1 MKRTFVRMMLLAVLC
16 AVAGKSWAE
25 EATYSITKGEIT
37 GGTVKIYG
45 GDDAPNIS
53 AGEISSAEKNTTVY
67 LVTET
72 DYTHS
77 CIGITWRVE
86 RSGPSS
92 TAESRT
98 RTAGYSAAIKVDY
111 VEGRVYKFTMPE
123 DGSNVL
129 VSAVFP
135 EKKTEEVTY
144 IDPTKPLAERE
155 QKALAYIL
163 DGTETYF
170 GSANEYT
177 WFVCK
182 TPATDNE
189 GAGLTYDKYLTTYG
203 FTRFILADGS
213 KMTVGTAASPAG
225 GFALNCFSGTLDIY
239 GQTDGSGTL
248 STYGNN
254 TGIHCIGQSLTF
266 NGGTVI
272 ANGNNGGIYSGA
284 APITING
291 GTIKS
296 VVSTGFGI
304 YSSQGNIIINGGKVW
319 ATGEHDG
326 IGSSDGIITLGWS
339 HPDDYIYANGYES
352 GAGNAMIAAGQR
364 FVVCDPELS
373 TDNDAFDPGDT
384 KHNANF
390 YFGDAHSTS
399 ATPLSGDINP
409 TDAGAEK
416 TIAGKTLRPIAVAET
431 DEEGVTTVSP
441 GYLLSVTTSDI
452 TPVGRTEPD
461 FKINSTPYYIYK
473 AGGADVTIPVSVKN
487 YGQEGADFTV
497 SIGGAADTSLPDAAV
512 TVSDGLATAALP
524 WTGAN
529 DVELKSARYYCTGV
543 KYLDWN
549 YTTKQLVPAT
559 TYVDTVT
566 DPNDPSANSPAP
578 GNTIKVYILTG
589 GTGADLPDG
598 WYVVKNWNTDESN
611 NSGIDAF
618 YTSPVNFTGDTHLIL
633 GDNARMDFGTASS
646 PSTGDCLGVAS
657 GSLTIYAQS
666 TGPDMGTLNTFPN
679 QYKSGIYATSTS
691 ADVSI
696 IINGG
701 NISCSRNY
709 GFVLYAYS
717 SNGAASIFV
726 NGGNISCTGRHGYGL
741 YAYSPGGAAS
751 LTVNGGNISCEGF
764 DISFIEIF
772 SKGGDAT
779 GIINGGNIS
788 CDSSADF
795 AISVSSTVG
804 EASFIINDGYIDL
817 DAYAFVI
824 TTNSSAPSSATS
836 TLAIYGGKVMDN
848 SPYGFSVLSST
859 GDGHIILGWTNPDD
873 YIYSTDY
880 NVNGTVR
887 IVSGQYLMACGS
899 PDGTGTAFT
908 GTLDATGIGAIEG
921 MYLRPAMYTITAPEN
936 CNLSVADNVG
946 TVDPVTVGSGDAAKT
961 YYLYDP
967 DNTVTAS
974 LKNESF
980 VTNYLIKNTGG
991 DPANVDI
998 VGVGSASGV
1007 EGVKAFAFTM
1017 TDQDLKIVNNGLRLP
1032 TTGGKYLA
1040 FVDNIANVTTD
1051 LSKYTILVFDKLQKT
1066 DNPPGIEAVFKVVE
1080 EVPEDLPVIFAKNPI
1095 GGTMTDPIPVAED
1108 NSSSA
1113 NTLAAEIRA
1122 AASPLFMT
1130 GTAGQTVADVL
1141 RAALTDAGGNPLLD
1155 SNNLPLSLDA
1165 ADYVIFLFD
1174 ADKFVPVAASASS
1187 KLTGRRYLLV
1197 VDKVTLLSLLNGSAA
1212 TARTRDASAP
1222 DGLTAASARA
1232 DNGSARVWTFPLILG
1247 NDATGIISVS
1257 NGQSSTDNWYTIDGR
1272 RLQNRPAHKGVY
1284 INNGKKTVI
1293 K

>member
-1 MKRTFVRMMLLAVLC
+1 MKDMKSTIVKMMLLAVLC

-182 TPATDNE
+182 TPATDND

-431 DEEGVTTVSP
+431 DAQGATTVSP
-441 GYLLSVTTSDI
+441 GFLLSVTASDI

-473 AGGADVTIPVSVKN
+473 AGAADVAIPVSVTN
-487 YGQEGADFTV
+487 YGQTGAEFTV
-497 SIGGAADTSLPDAAV
+497 SINGAADTSLPDAAV
-512 TVSDGLATAALP
+512 SGSGETLTAALP

-578 GNTIKVYILTG
+578 GNTTKVYILTG
-589 GTGADLPDG
+589 GTGEDLPGG
-598 WYVVKNWNTDESN
+598 WYVVKNWNTIESN

-633 GDNARMDFGTASS
+633 GDKATMSVGTATTH
-646 PSTGDCLGVAS
+646 STGDGILQND
-657 GSLTIYAQS
+657 GSLAIHAQS
-666 TGPDMGTLNTFPN
+666 TDDNMGTLSTFTGN
-679 QYKSGIYATSTS
+679 DQQGICTNPFDNDISITINGGNIFC
-691 ADVSI
+691 DVSEGNGI
-696 IINGG
+696 MAFSRSYDASVIINGG
-701 NISCSRNY
+701 NITVKGDNN
-709 GFVLYAYS
+709 
-717 SNGAASIFV
+717 SNGIRAFAGPVGSV
-726 NGGNISCTGRHGYGL
+726 T
-741 YAYSPGGAAS
+741 
-751 LTVNGGNISCEGF
+751 
-764 DISFIEIF
+764 
-772 SKGGDAT
+772 
-779 GIINGGNIS
+779 INGGCVDLN
-788 CDSSADF
+788 
-795 AISVSSTVG
+795 VG
-804 EASFIINDGYIDL
+804 NNGIQVYG
-817 DAYAFVI
+817 
-824 TTNSSAPSSATS
+824 NSSSGTTS
-836 TLAIYGGKVMDN
+836 KIAIYGGKVKDN
-848 SPYGFSVLSST
+848 SGLGFKFYSSNS
-859 GDGHIILGWTNPDD
+859 DGEIILGWTNLDD
-873 YIYSTDY
+873 FVYTTNYD
-880 NVNGTVR
+880 VNGTVR
-887 IVSGQYLMACGS
+887 IVDGQYLMACTDEDGS
-899 PDGTGTAFT
+899 GPAYH
-908 GTLDATGIGAIEG
+908 GTLDATAVGSIAGK
-921 MYLRPAMYTITAPEN
+921 YLRPAMYTISAQEN
-936 CNLSVADNVG
+936 VNLSVADGDG
-946 TVDPVTVGSGDAAKT
+946 TVDPVMISIGGIDTP
-961 YYLYDP
+961 YYIYKEGLK
-967 DNTVTAS
+967 VTAS
-974 LKNESF
+974 LTNKDF
-980 VTNYLIKNTGG
+980 VTNFEYYNGKPDASIIT
-991 DPANVDI
+991 VD
-998 VGVGSASGV
+998 GVGTGNRFEKLNAIT
-1007 EGVKAFAFTM
+1007 FTM
-1017 TDQDLKIVNNGLRLP
+1017 PDEDFIIIFDGLRMP
-1032 TTGGKYLA
+1032 TGGKQYLA
-1040 FVDNIANVTTD
+1040 FVDDQANVTTSD
-1051 LSKYTILVFDKLQKT
+1051 GTVAILVFLGLQK
-1066 DNPPGIEAVFKVVE
+1066 NPTTGAIEARFTEVS
-1080 EVPEDLPVIFAKNPI
+1080 EVPEDLPVIFASTTD
-1095 GGTMTDPIPVAED
+1095 GGSLPAAFPVKED
-1108 NSSSA
+1108 NSASA
-1113 NTLAAEIRA
+1113 NTLANEIKA

-1141 RAALTDAGGNPLLD
+1141 RAALTDAAGNPLLD

-1187 KLTGRRYLLV
+1187 KLTGRRYILAI
-1197 VDKVTLLSLLNGSAA
+1197 DKVTLLKLLNGSGSPSP
-1212 TARTRDASAP
+1212 AR
-1222 DGLTAASARA
+1222 AASST
-1232 DNGSARVWTFPLILG
+1232 GRVWTFPVMVGG
-1247 NDATGIISVS
+1247 NS
-1257 NGQSSTDNWYTIDGR
+1257 NGITNLTIDTDSPDNGNWYSIDGR
-1272 RLQNRPAHKGVY
+1272 RLDTAPRTKGVY
-1284 INNGKKTVI
+1284 IHKDKVVVV
-1293 K
+1293 KY

>member
-1 MKRTFVRMMLLAVLC
+1 MKDMKRTFVRMMLLAVLS
-16 AVAGKSWAE
+16 AIAGQSWAE

-111 VEGRVYKFTMPE
+111 VEGRVYKYTMPE

-182 TPATDNE
+182 TPATDND

-409 TDAGAEK
+409 TDADAEK

-441 GYLLSVTTSDI
+441 GFLLSVTASGI

-487 YGQEGADFTV
+487 YGQTGADFTV
-497 SIGGAADTSLPDAAV
+497 SIDGAADTSLPDAAV

-543 KYLDWN
+543 KYQEWQDAEHPN
-549 YTTKQLVPAT
+549 VEYTTPTAANNT
-559 TYVDTVT
+559 T
-566 DPNDPSANSPAP
+566 
-578 GNTIKVYILTG
+578 KVYILTG
-589 GTGADLPDG
+589 NETTSLPEG
-598 WYVVKNWNTDESN
+598 WYMVKNWNTDESV
-611 NSGIDAF
+611 NSGSDAF
-618 YTSPVNFTGDTHLIL
+618 YTGTVKFTGDTHLIL
-633 GDNARMDFGTASS
+633 ADGARMDIGTSTT
-646 PSTGDCLGVAS
+646 PSNGECIHIEP
-657 GSLTIYAQS
+657 GSLSIYAQS
-666 TGPDMGTLNTFPN
+666 TGPVMGQLNTFAAYN
-679 QYKSGIYATSTS
+679 HDCINLYSSTR
-691 ADVSI
+691 AHDLT
-696 IINGG
+696 INGG
-701 NISCSRNY
+701 NISCNFNNY
-709 GFVLYAYS
+709 SGLKVK
-717 SNGAASIFV
+717 SNNAEASV
-726 NGGNISCTGRHGYGL
+726 T
-741 YAYSPGGAAS
+741 
-751 LTVNGGNISCEGF
+751 
-764 DISFIEIF
+764 
-772 SKGGDAT
+772 
-779 GIINGGNIS
+779 INGGNIS
-788 CDSSADF
+788 FDGYHGYGICAYSNSDDATVTINGGNITFKDGLVFYGINTFSNTNSS
-795 AISVSSTVG
+795 V
-804 EASFIINDGYIDL
+804 IINDGTVDL
-817 DAYAFVI
+817 NVI
-824 TTNSSAPSSATS
+824 ERGIYVGAGSSSGIICSLS
-836 TLAIYGGKVMDN
+836 IYGGKVKDTSTN
-848 SPYGFSVLSST
+848 GFRVDSSH
-859 GDGHIILGWTNPDD
+859 GEGNILLGWKNFDD
-873 YIYSTDY
+873 YIYSPDY
-880 NVNGTVR
+880 TYMSSVR
-887 IVSGQYLMACGS
+887 TVSGQYLMACTDADGS
-899 PDGTGTAFT
+899 GSAYN
-908 GTLDATGIGAIEG
+908 GTLDGDDINAIAG
-921 MYLRPAMYTITAPEN
+921 HYLRPAMYTISAPEN

-961 YYLYDP
+961 FYLYDP
-967 DNTVTAS
+967 DNTVTAN

-980 VTNYLIKNTGG
+980 VTNYLIKNTG
-991 DPANVDI
+991 ANPVNVNI

-1007 EGVKAFAFTM
+1007 EGVNAVAFTM

-1040 FVDNIANVTTD
+1040 FVDNNANVTTD
-1051 LSKYTILVFDKLQKT
+1051 LNDYTILVFDKLKKT
-1066 DNPPGIEAVFKVVE
+1066 DNPPGIEAAFKVVD

-1141 RAALTDAGGNPLLD
+1141 RAALTDAAGNPLLD

-1212 TARTRDASAP
+1212 TARTRNASAP
-1222 DGLTAASARA
+1222 DGLTAASSRA

-1247 NDATGIISVS
+1247 NDATGISTVF
-1257 NGQSSTDNWYTIDGR
+1257 NGQSSTDNWFTIDGR

>member
-1 MKRTFVRMMLLAVLC
+1 MKDMKSTIVKMMLLAVLC

-182 TPATDNE
+182 TPATDND

-431 DEEGVTTVSP
+431 DAQGATTVSP
-441 GYLLSVTTSDI
+441 GFLLSVAASGI
-452 TPVGRTEPD
+452 TPASGKTAD
-461 FKINSTPYYIYK
+461 FTIGTTPYYIYK
-473 AGGADVTIPVSVKN
+473 AGTTGGTIPLSVPN
-487 YGQEGADFTV
+487 YGQQ
-497 SIGGAADTSLPDAAV
+497 GAAFNEVDYFSNTNSLIDAAV
-512 TVSDGLATAALP
+512 TVSGDAATAALP
-524 WTGAN
+524 WTGAQ
-529 DVELKSARYYCTGV
+529 DVNIRRARYYCTGV
-543 KYLDWN
+543 KYQEWQDAEHPN
-549 YTTKQLVPAT
+549 
-559 TYVDTVT
+559 VDRNT
-566 DPNDPSANSPAP
+566 DDDVAL
-578 GNTIKVYILTG
+578 GTKVYILTG
-589 GTGADLPDG
+589 NENINLPGG
-598 WYVVKNWNTDESN
+598 WYVVKNWNTDESV

-618 YTSPVNFTGDTHLIL
+618 YTAPVLFKGDTHLIL
-633 GDNARMDFGTASS
+633 ADNARMDVGTATT
-646 PSTGDCLGVAS
+646 PSTGNGIYADE
-657 GSLTIYAQS
+657 GSLSIYAQS
-666 TGPDMGTLNTFPN
+666 TGPDMGTINTFLN
-679 QYKSGIYATSTS
+679 NGYTGIASSSIDVDNSLTINGGNISCTTNNLYGICATSSHGASTLSINGGNISCTVNGNHGIYVYSTS
-691 ADVSI
+691 GVATMY
-696 IINGG
+696 INGG
-701 NISCSRNY
+701 NISCS
-709 GFVLYAYS
+709 GS
-717 SNGAASIFV
+717 GDSGIAA
-726 NGGNISCTGRHGYGL
+726 
-741 YAYSPGGAAS
+741 
-751 LTVNGGNISCEGF
+751 
-764 DISFIEIF
+764 F
-772 SKGGDAT
+772 STDNNANLLIKGGYISINDVNIKN
-779 GIINGGNIS
+779 GIRIYSDDNNTSVTINGGCVNLNVSNYGILS
-788 CDSSADF
+788 TGGFFSSNT
-795 AISVSSTVG
+795 SSLSILGGT
-804 EASFIINDGYIDL
+804 FI
-817 DAYAFVI
+817 
-824 TTNSSAPSSATS
+824 
-836 TLAIYGGKVMDN
+836 DN
-848 SPYGFSVLSST
+848 STNGIRVKPSNGVGNLT
-859 GDGHIILGWTNPDD
+859 LGWKNAGD
-873 YIYSTDY
+873 YIYAKEYYVKNNISIAD
-880 NVNGTVR
+880 
-887 IVSGQYLMACGS
+887 GQYMMACTS
-899 PDGTGTAFT
+899 ADGTGTAFT
-908 GTLDATGIGAIEG
+908 GNFNKTDFAVNNGK
-921 MYLRPAMYTITAPEN
+921 YLRPAMYTISAPEN
-936 CNLSVADNVG
+936 VNLTVADNVG
-946 TVDPVTVGSGDAAKT
+946 TKDPVTVGSGDAAKT
-961 YYLYDP
+961 YYLYSP

-980 VTNYLIKNTGG
+980 VTNYLIKNTDG
-991 DPANVDI
+991 DPANVNI

-1007 EGVKAFAFTM
+1007 EGVNAFAFTM

-1040 FVDNIANVTTD
+1040 FVDNNANVTTD
-1051 LSKYTILVFDKLQKT
+1051 ITRTTILVFLGLQKNT
-1066 DNPPGIEAVFKVVE
+1066 TTGAIEARFTEVS
-1080 EVPEDLPVIFAKNPI
+1080 EVPKDLPVIFAKADGVSNLPATI
-1095 GGTMTDPIPVAED
+1095 GVDED
-1108 NSSSA
+1108 NSASA
-1113 NTLAAEIRA
+1113 NALAAEIRA

-1141 RAALTDAGGNPLLD
+1141 RAALTDAAGNPLLD

-1187 KLTGRRYLLV
+1187 KLTGRRYILAI
-1197 VDKVTLLSLLNGSAA
+1197 DKVTLLKLLNGSGSPSP
-1212 TARTRDASAP
+1212 AR
-1222 DGLTAASARA
+1222 AASST
-1232 DNGSARVWTFPLILG
+1232 GRVWTFPVMVGG
-1247 NDATGIISVS
+1247 NS
-1257 NGQSSTDNWYTIDGR
+1257 NGITNLTIDTDSPDNGNWYSIDGR
-1272 RLQNRPAHKGVY
+1272 RLNTAPRTKGVY
-1284 INNGKKTVI
+1284 IHKDKVVVV
-1293 K
+1293 KY

>member
-1 MKRTFVRMMLLAVLC
+1 MMLLAVLC

-111 VEGRVYKFTMPE
+111 VEGRVYKYTMPE

-182 TPATDNE
+182 TPATDND

-248 STYGNN
+248 STYGSN

-291 GTIKS
+291 GMIKS

-409 TDAGAEK
+409 TDADAEK

-431 DEEGVTTVSP
+431 DGQGVTTVSP
-441 GYLLSVTTSDI
+441 GFLLSVTASGI

-461 FKINSTPYYIYK
+461 FTLGTTPYYIYK
-473 AGGADVTIPVSVKN
+473 AGAADVAIPVSVPN
-487 YGQEGADFTV
+487 YGQEGVDFEV
-497 SIGGAADTSLPDAAV
+497 SINSNADETLTDPAV
-512 TVSDGLATAALP
+512 SGSGETLTGALP

-529 DVELKSARYYCTGV
+529 DVELRLALSYCTGV
-543 KYLDWN
+543 KYMDWDAAQKKLVEK
-549 YTTKQLVPAT
+549 TTSIAP
-559 TYVDTVT
+559 DPVT
-566 DPNDPSANSPAP
+566 
-578 GNTIKVYILTG
+578 KVYILTG
-589 GTGADLPDG
+589 GDATTLPGG
-598 WYVVKNWNTDESN
+598 WYVVKNWNTDESV
-611 NSGIDAF
+611 NSGSDAF
-618 YTSPVNFTGDTHLIL
+618 YTYQVKFTCDTHLIL
-633 GDNARMDFGTASS
+633 ADNARMDVGTSQS
-646 PSTGDCLGVAS
+646 PSIIGGIYVYP
-657 GSLTIYAQS
+657 GSLAIYAQS
-666 TGPDMGTLNTFPN
+666 TGPDMGILNTFIHN
-679 QYKSGIYATSTS
+679 EKAGIYAINNS
-691 ADVSI
+691 ADLSI

-701 NISCSRNY
+701 NITCD
-709 GFVLYAYS
+709 
-717 SNGAASIFV
+717 V
-726 NGGNISCTGRHGYGL
+726 NNGYGIVCSSL
-741 YAYSPGGAAS
+741 YY
-751 LTVNGGNISCEGF
+751 
-764 DISFIEIF
+764 
-772 SKGGDAT
+772 DAT
-779 GIINGGNIS
+779 LTINGGNIS
-788 CDSSADF
+788 CLGTEGYGIMISSSGKDASMTINGGHITVSGDDMFNGIDMSSSAK
-795 AISVSSTVG
+795 SSFT
-804 EASFIINDGYIDL
+804 INDGVVDINVSDNGIELWSYTDNGG
-817 DAYAFVI
+817 
-824 TTNSSAPSSATS
+824 NSTI
-836 TLAIYGGKVMDN
+836 AIYGGKVDVTSAN
-848 SPYGFSVLSST
+848 GLQAKTY
-859 GDGHIILGWTNPDD
+859 DYNGHLFLGWKNADD
-873 YIYSTDY
+873 YIH
-880 NVNGTVR
+880 VNNFDIWHDVRTV
-887 IVSGQYLMACGS
+887 GDQYLMVCDAVDGIGS
-899 PDGTGTAFT
+899 TIG
-908 GTLDATGIGAIEG
+908 GTLDDAGKNIIKGK
-921 MYLRPAMYTITAPEN
+921 YLRPAIYNITVP
-936 CNLSVADNVG
+936 DNVTL
-946 TVDPVTVGSGDAAKT
+946 TVTDGATTLDPLTVGSGDAAKP
-961 YYLYDP
+961 YYAYKP
-967 DNTVTAS
+967 TNIVTAS

-980 VTNYLIKNTGG
+980 ETDFEFVDPLDNYVFLDLPDGTNTNEKVNANSVTVKM
-991 DPANVDI
+991 PALDFKFI
-998 VGVGSASGV
+998 
-1007 EGVKAFAFTM
+1007 TY
-1017 TDQDLKIVNNGLRLP
+1017 GLRIP
-1032 TTGGKYLA
+1032 SDGKKYLA
-1040 FVDNIANVTTD
+1040 FVDDIENLTADYNDAV
-1051 LSKYTILVFDKLQKT
+1051 ILVFLGLEK
-1066 DNPPGIEAVFKVVE
+1066 NPSTGAIEAIFEQADRILYDMTLSNGDKNM
-1080 EVPEDLPVIFAKNPI
+1080 VPEGLPVIFAYKTEGHYLPEAINVKEP
-1095 GGTMTDPIPVAED
+1095 T
-1108 NSSSA
+1108 SA
-1113 NTLAAEIRA
+1113 NADAAAETIRQ

-1197 VDKVTLLSLLNGSAA
+1197 VDKVTLLSLLNGSASA
-1212 TARTRDASAP
+1212 ARTRNASAP

-1247 NDATGIISVS
+1247 NDATGISSMFNV
-1257 NGQSSTDNWYTIDGR
+1257 QSSMDTWYTIDGR

>member
-1 MKRTFVRMMLLAVLC
+1 MKDMKSTIVKMMLLAVLC

-182 TPATDNE
+182 TPATDND

-431 DEEGVTTVSP
+431 DAQGATTVSP
-441 GYLLSVTTSDI
+441 GFLLSVTASGI
-452 TPVGRTEPD
+452 TPASGKTAD
-461 FKINSTPYYIYK
+461 FTIGTTPYYIYK
-473 AGGADVTIPVSVKN
+473 AGTTGGTIPLSVPN
-487 YGQEGADFTV
+487 YGQQ
-497 SIGGAADTSLPDAAV
+497 GAAFNEVDYFSNTNSLIDAAV
-512 TVSDGLATAALP
+512 TVSGDAATAALP
-524 WTGAN
+524 WTGAQ
-529 DVELKSARYYCTGV
+529 DVNIRRARYYCTGV
-543 KYLDWN
+543 KYQEWQDAEHPN
-549 YTTKQLVPAT
+549 
-559 TYVDTVT
+559 VDRNT
-566 DPNDPSANSPAP
+566 DDDVAL
-578 GNTIKVYILTG
+578 GTKVYILTG
-589 GTGADLPDG
+589 NENINLPGG
-598 WYVVKNWNTDESN
+598 WYVVKNWNTDESV
-611 NSGIDAF
+611 NSGIDAY
-618 YTSPVNFTGDTHLIL
+618 YTGTVLFKGDTHLIL
-633 GDNARMDFGTASS
+633 ADNARMDVGTATT
-646 PSTGDCLGVAS
+646 PSTGNGIYADE
-657 GSLTIYAQS
+657 GSLSIYAQS
-666 TGPDMGTLNTFPN
+666 TGPDMGTINTFPN
-679 QYKSGIYATSTS
+679 NGYTGIASSSIDVDNSLTINGGNISCTTNNLYGICATSSHGASTLSINGGNISCTVNGNHGIYVYSTRGVATMY
-691 ADVSI
+691 
-696 IINGG
+696 INGG
-701 NISCSRNY
+701 NISCS
-709 GFVLYAYS
+709 GSGDSGIAAFS
-717 SNGAASIFV
+717 SDNNANLLI
-726 NGGNISCTGRHGYGL
+726 
-741 YAYSPGGAAS
+741 
-751 LTVNGGNISCEGF
+751 
-764 DISFIEIF
+764 
-772 SKGGDAT
+772 KGGYISINDVNIKY
-779 GIINGGNIS
+779 GIRIYSDDNNTSVTINGGCVNLNVSNYGILS
-788 CDSSADF
+788 TGGFFSSNT
-795 AISVSSTVG
+795 SSLSILGGT
-804 EASFIINDGYIDL
+804 FI
-817 DAYAFVI
+817 
-824 TTNSSAPSSATS
+824 
-836 TLAIYGGKVMDN
+836 DN
-848 SPYGFSVLSST
+848 STNGICVKPTNGVGNLT
-859 GDGHIILGWTNPDD
+859 LGWKNAGD
-873 YIYSTDY
+873 YIYAKNYSVKNNISIAD
-880 NVNGTVR
+880 
-887 IVSGQYLMACGS
+887 GQYMMACTS
-899 PDGTGTAFT
+899 ADGTGTAFT
-908 GTLDATGIGAIEG
+908 GNFNKTDFAVNNGK
-921 MYLRPAMYTITAPEN
+921 YLRPAMYTISAPEN
-936 CNLSVADNVG
+936 VNLTVADNVG
-946 TVDPVTVGSGDAAKT
+946 TKDPVTVGSGDAAKT
-961 YYLYDP
+961 YYLYSP

-980 VTNYLIKNTGG
+980 VGKFSLESDAPYFTPVTFDDGTTGFLM
-991 DPANVDI
+991 DDVHAI
-998 VGVGSASGV
+998 
-1007 EGVKAFAFTM
+1007 AFTM
-1017 TDQDLKIVNNGLRLP
+1017 PDNDLEINCSGVSVP
-1032 TTGGKYLA
+1032 SGGKKYLA
-1040 FVDNIANVTTD
+1040 FVDNDGNLTTGID
-1051 LSKYTILVFDKLQKT
+1051 DVIILVFLGLDK
-1066 DNPPGIEAVFKVVE
+1066 DNDTGAIVAIFKRADAILDGMTLNTGDE
-1080 EVPEDLPVIFAKNPI
+1080 NMIPEGLPVIFANYDDSNPLPANI
-1095 GGTMTDPIPVAED
+1095 GVAEPT
-1108 NSSSA
+1108 SA
-1113 NTLAAEIRA
+1113 NADDAAETIRQ

-1130 GTAGQTVADVL
+1130 GTAGQTIAQVL
-1141 RAALTDAGGNPLLD
+1141 SAALTDADGNPLLGT
-1155 SNNLPLSLDA
+1155 NGLPLSLQA

-1174 ADKFVPVAASASS
+1174 TDRFVPVAASASS
-1187 KLTGRRYLLV
+1187 KLSGRRYILAI
-1197 VDKVTLLSLLNGSAA
+1197 DKVTLLKLLNGSGSPSP
-1212 TARTRDASAP
+1212 AR
-1222 DGLTAASARA
+1222 AAS
-1232 DNGSARVWTFPLILG
+1232 STSRVWTFPVMVGG
-1247 NDATGIISVS
+1247 NS
-1257 NGQSSTDNWYTIDGR
+1257 NGITNLTIDTDSPDNGNWYSIDGR
-1272 RLQNRPAHKGVY
+1272 RLNTAPRTKGVY
-1284 INNGKKTVI
+1284 IHKDKVVVV

>member
-1 MKRTFVRMMLLAVLC
+1 MLLAVLC

-111 VEGRVYKFTMPE
+111 VEGRVYKYTMPE

-182 TPATDNE
+182 TPATDND

-248 STYGNN
+248 STYGSN

-272 ANGNNGGIYSGA
+272 ANGNNGGIYSGT

-431 DEEGVTTVSP
+431 DGQGATTVSP
-441 GYLLSVTTSDI
+441 GFLLSVTASGI
-452 TPVGRTEPD
+452 TPANKENPAFTLGT
-461 FKINSTPYYIYK
+461 TPYYIYK
-473 AGGADVTIPVSVKN
+473 AGGADVAIPVSVKN

-497 SIGGAADTSLPDAAV
+497 SIDGAADTSLPDAAV

-529 DVELKSARYYCTGV
+529 DVELRLALSYCTGV
-543 KYLDWN
+543 KYLKWDDAEHPN
-549 YTTKQLVPAT
+549 VEYTTPTA
-559 TYVDTVT
+559 D
-566 DPNDPSANSPAP
+566 
-578 GNTIKVYILTG
+578 GNTTKVYLLTG
-589 GTGADLPDG
+589 GDATTLPGG
-598 WYVVKNWNTDESN
+598 WYVVKNWNTLESN
-611 NSGIDAF
+611 NNGIDAF
-618 YTSPVNFTGDTHLIL
+618 YTGTVKFTGDTHLIL
-633 GDNARMDFGTASS
+633 ADNATMSVGTAESL
-646 PSTGDCLGVAS
+646 STGFGIYVEP
-657 GSLTIYAQS
+657 GSLAIYAQS
-666 TGPDMGTLNTFPN
+666 TGPDTGQLKTFPK
-679 QYKSGIYATSTS
+679 YGCSGIASFSDDDDISLT
-691 ADVSI
+691 
-696 IINGG
+696 INGG
-701 NISCSRNY
+701 NISS
-709 GFVLYAYS
+709 
-717 SNGAASIFV
+717 
-726 NGGNISCTGRHGYGL
+726 
-741 YAYSPGGAAS
+741 
-751 LTVNGGNISCEGF
+751 TVNFASCICAQSPDYAVNI
-764 DISFIEIF
+764 
-772 SKGGDAT
+772 T
-779 GIINGGNIS
+779 INGGNIS
-788 CDSSADF
+788 CDGINGNGILSYTVYHDSSITFNGGHLSVIDNRMDVGIFSLSSASSSVTINDGIVDLNVSSF
-795 AISVSSTVG
+795 GIGVSSVSS
-804 EASFIINDGYIDL
+804 SSIN
-817 DAYAFVI
+817 
-824 TTNSSAPSSATS
+824 SK
-836 TLAIYGGKVMDN
+836 LAIYGGKVKDN
-848 SPYGFSVLSST
+848 SHYGFSVYSDDSNNDIL
-859 GDGHIILGWTNPDD
+859 LGWKNPDD
-873 YIYSTDY
+873 YIYTTNFDAERD
-880 NVNGTVR
+880 VR
-887 IVSGQYLMACGS
+887 IVSDQYLMACTSTDGS
-899 PDGTGTAFT
+899 GPAYG
-908 GTLDATGIGAIEG
+908 GTLDADGKNAIKG
-921 MYLRPAMYTITAPEN
+921 KYLRPAMYTISAPKEV
-936 CNLSVADNVG
+936 NLSVADNVG
-946 TVDPVTVGSGDAAKT
+946 TVDPVTVGSGDNAKT
-961 YYLYDP
+961 FYLYDP

-980 VTNYLIKNTGG
+980 ETDFEFVDPLDNYVFLDLPDGTNTNEKVNANSVTVKM
-991 DPANVDI
+991 PALDFKFI
-998 VGVGSASGV
+998 
-1007 EGVKAFAFTM
+1007 TY
-1017 TDQDLKIVNNGLRLP
+1017 GLRIP
-1032 TTGGKYLA
+1032 SDGKKYLA
-1040 FVDNIANVTTD
+1040 FVDDIENITANYND
-1051 LSKYTILVFDKLQKT
+1051 LVILVFLGLEK
-1066 DNPPGIEAVFKVVE
+1066 NPSTGAIEAVFEQADRILYGMTLNDGDKNM
-1080 EVPEDLPVIFAKNPI
+1080 VPEGLPVIFAR
-1095 GGTMTDPIPVAED
+1095 GTEGRNLPEAIPVGEPT
-1108 NSSSA
+1108 SA
-1113 NTLAAEIRA
+1113 NASEAADKIRE

-1141 RAALTDAGGNPLLD
+1141 RAALTDAAGNPLLD

-1174 ADKFVPVAASASS
+1174 ADKFVPVAASAASM
-1187 KLTGRRYLLV
+1187 LTGRRYLLV
-1197 VDKVTLLSLLNGSAA
+1197 VDKVTLLSLLNGSASA
-1212 TARTRDASAP
+1212 ARSRAASAT
-1222 DGLTAASARA
+1222 DGLTSASARA

-1247 NDATGIISVS
+1247 NDATGISTVF
-1257 NGQSSTDNWYTIDGR
+1257 NGQSSTDDWYTIDGR